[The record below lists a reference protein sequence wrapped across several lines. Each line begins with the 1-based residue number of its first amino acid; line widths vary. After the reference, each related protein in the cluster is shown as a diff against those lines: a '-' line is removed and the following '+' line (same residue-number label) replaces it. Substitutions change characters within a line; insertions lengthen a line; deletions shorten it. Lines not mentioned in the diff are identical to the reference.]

1 MCRQVGI
8 ILGRKRRRF
17 PEHDILLDIF
27 TEMLWRSERGGPHA
41 TGVAVLREDGAHVI
55 AKRPLP
61 ARRFVGQNAFFE
73 ALAKFDNKATAIL
86 GHTRWPTRGSEQNN
100 RNNHPIRAGRVIG
113 THNGT
118 ILNADELFRRFRL
131 KRGAEVDSEL
141 LFRMADVALGDGG
154 LDVGAFLRLVAPCR
168 GQIGAVLAAV
178 GAPER
183 VVVLKGNKPLEFR
196 YSRRHRAVAYA
207 TEAAVLDDAIDAS
220 YRKPHDW
227 RPMVVEPMT
236 MLVFRHEDVFRPEA
250 HRLRFDARA
259 RTRTTVGKGIA
270 P

>member
-41 TGVAVLREDGAHVI
+41 TGVAVLRDDGNHAI

-61 ARRFVGQNAFFE
+61 ARRFIDHEAFFE
-73 ALAKFDNKATAIL
+73 ALARFDNRATAIL
-86 GHTRWPTRGSEQNN
+86 GHARWRTRGSEQNN
-100 RNNHPIRAGRVIG
+100 RNNHPIRAGQVIG

-118 ILNADELFRRFRL
+118 IYNADELFRRFRL
-131 KRGAEVDSEL
+131 TRGAEVDSEL
-141 LFRMADVALGDGG
+141 LIRLADAAVRDGS
-154 LDVGAFLRLVAPCR
+154 LDAETFLRLVAPCR
-168 GQIGAVLAAV
+168 GQISAVLAAV
-178 GAPER
+178 GAPGR
-183 VVVLKGNKPLEFR
+183 VVVLKGNRPLEFR

-207 TEAAVLDDAIDAS
+207 TEAAILDDAIEAS
-220 YRKPHDW
+220 YREPHDW
-227 RPMVVEPMT
+227 RPMVVEPMA
-236 MLVFRHEDVFRPEA
+236 MLVFREDDILRPDA
-250 HRLRFDARA
+250 HRLDFIAQARQRA
-259 RTRTTVGKGIA
+259 IVTKGIT

>member
-61 ARRFVGQNAFFE
+61 ARRFIDHNAFFE
-73 ALAKFDNKATAIL
+73 ALARFDNKATAII
-86 GHTRWPTRGSEQNN
+86 GHNRWRTRGTEKNN

-118 ILNADELFRRFRL
+118 ILNADDLFRRFRL

-141 LFRMADVALGDGG
+141 LFRMADMAVGNGG
-154 LDVGAFLRLVAPCR
+154 LDVDAFLRLVAPCR

-207 TEAAVLDDAIDAS
+207 TDAAVLEDAIEAS
-220 YRKPHDW
+220 YREPHDW
-227 RPMVVEPMT
+227 RPMVVRPMA
-236 MLVFRHEDVFRPEA
+236 MLIFRHEDVFHPDA
-250 HRLRFDARA
+250 YRLRFDTCARE
-259 RTRTTVGKGIA
+259 RTAVRKGIA

>member
-8 ILGRKRRRF
+8 ILGRKRRRV
-17 PEHDILLDIF
+17 PEHDILLDVF
-27 TEMLWRSERGGPHA
+27 TEMLVRSERGGPHA
-41 TGVAVLREDGAHVI
+41 TGVAVLRDDGAHRI

-61 ARRFVGQNAFFE
+61 ARRFVGRNAFFE
-73 ALAKFDNKATAIL
+73 ALAGFDNRATAII
-86 GHTRWPTRGSEQNN
+86 GHTRWRTRGSEKNN

-141 LFRMADVALGDGG
+141 LFRMADMAVDDGG

-168 GQIGAVLAAV
+168 GQIAAVLATV
-178 GAPER
+178 GAPGR

-196 YSRRHRAVAYA
+196 YSRRYRAVAYA
-207 TEAAVLDDAIDAS
+207 TDAGPLDDALAACCPA
-220 YRKPHDW
+220 PHDW
-227 RPMVVEPMT
+227 RAMVVRPMT
-236 MLVFRHEDVFRPEA
+236 MLVFRREGVFRPDA
-250 HRLRFDARA
+250 YRLRFEARA
-259 RTRTTVGKGIA
+259 RERTTAREGIA

>member
-61 ARRFVGQNAFFE
+61 ARRFIDHNAFFE
-73 ALAKFDNKATAIL
+73 ALTRFDNKATAII
-86 GHTRWPTRGSEQNN
+86 GHTRWRTRGTEKNN
-100 RNNHPIRAGRVIG
+100 RNNHPIRAGQVIG

-118 ILNADELFRRFRL
+118 IYNADDLFRRLRL
-131 KRGAEVDSEL
+131 MRGAEVDSEL
-141 LFRMADVALGDGG
+141 LFRLADAAVLDGT
-154 LDVGAFLRLVAPCR
+154 LDAGTFLRLVGPCR

-178 GAPER
+178 GAPGR

-207 TEAAVLDDAIDAS
+207 TDAAVLDDAIDAS
-220 YRKPHDW
+220 YREPHDW

-236 MLVFRHEDVFRPEA
+236 MLVFRHEDIFAPEP
-250 HRLRFDARA
+250 HRLAFVAQTRQRA
-259 RTRTTVGKGIA
+259 IVSKGIT

>member
-61 ARRFVGQNAFFE
+61 ARRFIDHNAFFE
-73 ALAKFDNKATAIL
+73 ALARFDNKATAII
-86 GHTRWPTRGSEQNN
+86 GHNRWRTRGTEKNN
-100 RNNHPIRAGRVIG
+100 RNNHPIRGMKALG
-113 THNGT
+113 TANGT
-118 ILNADELFRRFRL
+118 ITNADELFRDLQLPRR
-131 KRGAEVDSEL
+131 AEVDSEL
-141 LFRMADVALGDGG
+141 LVRMADLAVGPDGF
-154 LDVGAFLRLVAPCR
+154 VPEIFLRLIRPCR
-168 GQIGAVLAAV
+168 GEISAVLATV
-178 GAPER
+178 TSPYE
-183 VVVLKGNKPLEFR
+183 VIVLKGNKPLEFR

-207 TEAAVLDDAIDAS
+207 TDAAVLDDAIDAS
-220 YRKPHDW
+220 YREPHDW

-236 MLVFRHEDVFRPEA
+236 MLVFRHEDVFAPEA
-250 HRLRFDARA
+250 HRLAFVAQARQ
-259 RTRTTVGKGIA
+259 RTIVTKGITS
-270 P
+270 